1 MNKKSCYECPQ
12 NIRCFVHKLHVSL
25 REALNQNSIINVF
38 DDLAPQ
44 TWYCDFLNP
53 LHNYTIIKY
62 EDSEEGYSKIG
73 AAFDDLFKEA
83 GIPSHERETIRGRL
97 LNGST
102 LRSIRESRA
111 ILDVREQLLL
121 DNDLLK
127 KVVEIYYHD
136 FVVFGF
142 PFPVLYSG

>member
-1 MNKKSCYECPQ
+1 MFAG
-12 NIRCFVHKLHVSL
+12 I
-25 REALNQNSIINVF
+25 
-38 DDLAPQ
+38 
-44 TWYCDFLNP
+44 TMYCDFLNP
-53 LHNYTIIKY
+53 LHNYNIIKY

-83 GIPSHERETIRGRL
+83 GVPSHERETIRGEL

-102 LRSIRESRA
+102 LRSIHETREV
-111 ILDVREQLLL
+111 LDAREQLLM

-136 FVVFGF
+136 F
-142 PFPVLYSG
+142 L